1 MRTLEEFQ
9 KEVLAPLRKERD
21 EKHEVALKI
30 KTDGGEAFAKRKKEL
45 LDKEVEFKERQKSS
59 LKEFIGKQTLEK
71 KSFFVQQDADRAEA
85 HAQYQKAT
93 QDYKIAKIP
102 VFQQTC
108 DPAASCHAIQKKHFF
123 SGKPGFQL
131 FLMSVYQ
138 MSQHKKRKS
147 GKQIVSKLH
156 NTEMLFREQEG
167 RKFLHSEM
175 DQKQRLPYF

>member
-21 EKHEVALKI
+21 KKHEVALKI

-59 LKEFIGKQTLEK
+59 LKEFLGKQTLEK

-93 QDYKIAKIP
+93 QYYKIAKRRANEEYMDKIGIAYAEYNKERVAAGEQP
-102 VFQQTC
+102 VIMTGC
-108 DPAASCHAIQKKHFF
+108 REKSAEEHKAGYDEYGWPEDPA
-123 SGKPGFQL
+123 
-131 FLMSVYQ
+131 
-138 MSQHKKRKS
+138 
-147 GKQIVSKLH
+147 
-156 NTEMLFREQEG
+156 QEA
-167 RKFLHSEM
+167 E
-175 DQKQRLPYF
+175 